1 MNILQI
7 FSLSLSLFFLALSLF
22 ISFGFSHTEVV
33 SFHEQNLP
41 AFSVMALNFLVLI
54 KKVFQRQNYEKLG
67 YILYYGCNFI
77 IFPSKFK
84 PVGIYF
90 HMKNE
95 GRPQLYPFFKKLTV
109 AN

>member
-1 MNILQI
+1 
-7 FSLSLSLFFLALSLF
+7 
-22 ISFGFSHTEVV
+22 
-33 SFHEQNLP
+33 
-41 AFSVMALNFLVLI
+41 MALNFLVLI
-54 KKVFQRQNYEKLG
+54 KKVFQLQNYEKLG

-77 IFPSKFK
+77 IFPSEFK
-84 PVGIYF
+84 LVGIYF